1 MYVIIAQVDVVVIP
15 FQRNR
20 VQVKGF
26 YSFLTLPSTPQL
38 FFQKPC
44 LSIATNNTE
53 TIAQWIADKAE
64 HPMTL
69 ANGRMG
75 VLACILSSIA
85 F

>member
-1 MYVIIAQVDVVVIP
+1 MYVIIGQVDVVVIP

-26 YSFLTLPSTPQL
+26 ILSWPLHTTT
-38 FFQKPC
+38 FFSKTV
-44 LSIATNNTE
+44 SITTNNTE
-53 TIAQWIADKAE
+53 MIAQWIADKAE

>member
-1 MYVIIAQVDVVVIP
+1 MYVIIAQVDVVIIL

-26 YSFLTLPSTPQL
+26 ILSWPSPPQF

-44 LSIATNNTE
+44 LSIAINKSE
-53 TIAQWIADKAE
+53 MIAQWIADKAE
-64 HPMTL
+64 HPVTL

-75 VLACILSSIA
+75 VLVACILCSIT